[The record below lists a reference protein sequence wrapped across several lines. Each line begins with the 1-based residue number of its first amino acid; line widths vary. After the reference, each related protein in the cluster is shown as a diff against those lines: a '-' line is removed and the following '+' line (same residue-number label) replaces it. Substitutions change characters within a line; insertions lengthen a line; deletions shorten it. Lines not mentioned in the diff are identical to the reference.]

1 MAGAV
6 CPGVPSQGAPG
17 WPGALI
23 WMHTLCPYALD
34 LFNQVGLLVREEK
47 GILSRL
53 EKPRES
59 GGQSWGDGA

>member
-1 MAGAV
+1 
-6 CPGVPSQGAPG
+6 
-17 WPGALI
+17 
-23 WMHTLCPYALD
+23 MHTLCPYALD